1 MAITI
6 EYKYGGYTLPGAYIK
21 ASIGRADTETT
32 VVIFNVWPTQAD
44 RIANNQ
50 PVDSGVRILP
60 TNFELAAENPIAY
73 VYGLLKTSSEF
84 ENAQD
89 ILE

>member
-1 MAITI
+1 MAITLQYTCD
-6 EYKYGGYTLPGAYIK
+6 EYTYPNAYIK
-21 ASIGRADTETT
+21 ANIGRATVEETA
-32 VVIFNVWPTQAD
+32 VLFYVWPTQQD
-44 RIANNQ
+44 RIDNKQ
-50 PVDSGVRILP
+50 PIYSNVRIFP
-60 TNFELAAENPIAY
+60 TDFELAAENPIAY